1 VAGARSPTACYWP
14 TSRCARRCSPVI
26 GSFLRAHLFIE
37 QWKCPLQPRVG
48 GRDRVHHDHALDL
61 IRVATPVE
69 LDEETAVPV
78 ARENVWARYIG
89 RLKQLMKIADD
100 TGSGS
105 WRGCRITRSDVG
117 SVIINED
124 QSSHESSLGLPLC
137 LPLTVWA
144 TALP

>member
-1 VAGARSPTACYWP
+1 VEVPAPT
-14 TSRCARRCSPVI
+14 T
-26 GSFLRAHLFIE
+26 
-37 QWKCPLQPRVG
+37 G
-48 GRDRVHHDHALDL
+48 GRARVHHDHALDL

-100 TGSGS
+100 
-105 WRGCRITRSDVG
+105 ITRSDVG

-137 LPLTVWA
+137 LSLTVGA